1 MSTIEAKM
9 EQDERGTKHWPTE
22 VRLRKE
28 EKRLEIDFDDGK
40 TFSYPAEYLRVLSPS
55 AEVQGHGPGQKIT
68 QWGKLHVGIMR
79 LETVGRYAL
88 KIVFDDLHDSGIYTW
103 NYLYELGQDQE
114 RLWTEYL
121 AEIEAKGFSREPR
134 VRWTSSEG

>member
-1 MSTIEAKM
+1 MSVEAKM
-9 EQDERGTKHWPTE
+9 DQDDRGTKHWPTE
-22 VRLRKE
+22 VRLKQE

-40 TFSYPAEYLRVLSPS
+40 SFSYPAEYLRVLSPS

-114 RLWTEYL
+114 RLWAEYL

-134 VRWTSSEG
+134 VRWSSSEG